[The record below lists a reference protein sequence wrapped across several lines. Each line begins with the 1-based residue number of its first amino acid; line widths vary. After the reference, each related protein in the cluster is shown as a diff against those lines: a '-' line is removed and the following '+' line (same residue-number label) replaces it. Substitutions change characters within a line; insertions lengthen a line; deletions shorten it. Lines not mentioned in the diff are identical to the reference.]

1 MRNTLYIYL
10 SIVLFSCQPAE
21 TKQKH
26 TGIAS
31 SPKLVV
37 GVVVDQMRF
46 DYLTRYADKYGETG
60 FKRLIGDGFQCKS
73 HHFSYMP
80 TFTGPGHASVFTGTT
95 PQVHGIIANNWYD
108 KSIDRLIYCVE
119 DTLVKSVGGD
129 FKKEN
134 RSPRNMLVTG
144 LGDQIKL
151 ATNHKGKVIGISI
164 KDRAAVLPAGK
175 MADAA
180 YWFKGGKDGVFIS
193 STYYMDE
200 LPEWVQTF
208 NQKQLPEQY
217 LSQTWETLLPI
228 DSYTESNPDDNH
240 YEQSIHKGHR
250 PTFPYNLKEI
260 KQEEG
265 YSLIKSTPFGNNIL
279 VDFAKEAIENE
290 QLGQD
295 DIMDLFTISFS
306 SPDYIGHKYGPNSI
320 EIEDT
325 YLRLDQSISE
335 LLAYLDQK
343 VGKGEYVLFLTA
355 DHGAAQVPQELI
367 DQGVEVG
374 YYSDSTIWA
383 SVNSGLTKSFGVDSL
398 VKNYSNYQFFF
409 DYDLIAKH
417 QINVSELSK
426 ITVEIAMQQDG
437 VKSAMTKKDLI
448 SQQYTDRTKEI
459 VQKGWNHQR
468 SGDVALIMM
477 PGWISDGYEGRG
489 GTSHGSPWTYD
500 THVPFLLY
508 GYGVEKGETQTRTR
522 VEDIVPTVSA
532 IVGIQPPMGCTG
544 KNVHQAIR

>member
-1 MRNTLYIYL
+1 M
-10 SIVLFSCQPAE
+10 
-21 TKQKH
+21 
-26 TGIAS
+26 
-31 SPKLVV
+31 
-37 GVVVDQMRF
+37 
-46 DYLTRYADKYGETG
+46 
-60 FKRLIGDGFQCKS
+60 
-73 HHFSYMP
+73 
-80 TFTGPGHASVFTGTT
+80 
-95 PQVHGIIANNWYD
+95 
-108 KSIDRLIYCVE
+108 
-119 DTLVKSVGGD
+119 
-129 FKKEN
+129 
-134 RSPRNMLVTG
+134 
-144 LGDQIKL
+144 
-151 ATNHKGKVIGISI
+151 
-164 KDRAAVLPAGK
+164 
-175 MADAA
+175 
-180 YWFKGGKDGVFIS
+180 
-193 STYYMDE
+193 
-200 LPEWVQTF
+200 PEWVQAF

-250 PTFPYNLKEI
+250 PTFPYDLKEI

-290 QLGQD
+290 ELGQD

-320 EIEDT
+320 EVEDT

-335 LLAYLDQK
+335 LLVYLDQK

-417 QINVSELSK
+417 KINVSELSK

-437 VKSAMTKKDLI
+437 VKSGMTKKDLI
-448 SQQYTDRTKEI
+448 SQQYTDRTKET

-508 GYGVEKGETQTRTR
+508 GYGVDRKAH
-522 VEDIVPTVSA
+522 V
-532 IVGIQPPMGCTG
+532 
-544 KNVHQAIR
+544 